1 MRKIVFATAALALMC
16 GSAFAADDMNKP
28 MTKDGMTNGTMNKNG
43 GSMGTPMNDGQ
54 KAATTGMSNDGM
66 KNDGM
71 KSGMSKDNMTKD
83 GMKKDGM
90 SK

>member
-1 MRKIVFATAALALMC
+1 MRKILLATALTLMC
-16 GSAFAADDMNKP
+16 SSAFAADDMNKP
-28 MTKDGMTNGTMNKNG
+28 MTNGTSSGAMQNNS

-66 KNDGM
+66 NKGSMTKDGM
-71 KSGMSKDNMTKD
+71 NKNMSKDN
-83 GMKKDGM
+83 MKKDGM